1 MHIHPKRTNMAK
13 NVGKIFEQDIS
24 KSVPD
29 YAGIMRLPD
38 AAQSFGGGSDN
49 LRFSRKSPCDYI
61 IWNPKSLTPY
71 ALEMKT
77 TKEKSISFARSS
89 EQTGAIK
96 YHQIVGLSE
105 IDKIGE
111 VVCGFII
118 EFREEPRTI
127 FIRISDFLKLIDLIT
142 KKSFRIKDLDI
153 YHIPYIVIPQTLLK
167 THYRYDIDYFLKKTA
182 LH

>member
-1 MHIHPKRTNMAK
+1 MAK
-13 NVGKIFEQDIS
+13 NVGKKFEQDIS

-38 AAQSFGGGSDN
+38 AAQSFGESSN

-61 IWNPKSLTPY
+61 IWNPRTLTPY
-71 ALEMKT
+71 AVEMKT
-77 TKEKSISFARSS
+77 TQEKSISFARSS

-96 YHQIVGLSE
+96 YHQIAGLSE
-105 IDKIGE
+105 IDKVGE
-111 VVCGFII
+111 IVCGFII
-118 EFREEPRTI
+118 EFREEPKTI
-127 FIRISDFLKLIDLIT
+127 FILISDFLELMNAVS
-142 KKSFRIKDLDI
+142 KKSFGIKDLDT
-153 YHIPYIVIPQTLLK
+153 HQIPYVVIPQTLLK

>member
-1 MHIHPKRTNMAK
+1 MHIHRKRINMAK

-24 KSVPD
+24 KCVPE

-38 AAQSFGGGSDN
+38 AAQSFGGESNN
-49 LRFSRKSPCDYI
+49 LRFSRKNPCDYI
-61 IWNPKSLTPY
+61 MWNPQSLTPY

-77 TKEKSISFARSS
+77 TQENSISFARSA
-89 EQTGAIK
+89 EQSGAIK

-111 VVCGFII
+111 IVCGFII
-118 EFREEPRTI
+118 EFRTEPRTI
-127 FIRISDFLKLIDLIT
+127 FVRISDFMKLMNTIT
-142 KKSFRIKDLDI
+142 KKSFRIKDLDT
-153 YHIPYIVIPQTLLK
+153 YNIPYIVIPQTLLK
-167 THYRYDIDYFLKKTA
+167 THYRYDIDYFLTETA